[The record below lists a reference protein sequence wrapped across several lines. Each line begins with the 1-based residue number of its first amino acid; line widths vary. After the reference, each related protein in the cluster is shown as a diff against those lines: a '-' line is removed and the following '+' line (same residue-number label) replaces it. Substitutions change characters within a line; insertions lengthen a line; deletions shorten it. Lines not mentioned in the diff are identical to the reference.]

1 MFSPSPPSGTGGLGF
16 LGGRPR
22 GLLGAGSPSCSV
34 LGCFGKSGTS
44 IRVLDTL
51 HADMDLWLAEPE
63 VCFFYEELSSLW
75 VDVRAYVERQVW
87 TGMSQ

>member
-1 MFSPSPPSGTGGLGF
+1 
-16 LGGRPR
+16 
-22 GLLGAGSPSCSV
+22 
-34 LGCFGKSGTS
+34 
-44 IRVLDTL
+44 
-51 HADMDLWLAEPE
+51 MDLWLAEPE